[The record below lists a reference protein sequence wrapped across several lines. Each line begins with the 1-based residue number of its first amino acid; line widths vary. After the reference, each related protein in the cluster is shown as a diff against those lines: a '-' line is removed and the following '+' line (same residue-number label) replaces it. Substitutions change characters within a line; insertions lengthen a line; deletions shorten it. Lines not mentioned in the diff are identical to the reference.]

1 MSGAFNEISLGA
13 PFTANPEN
21 VTRGTDPQ
29 VEHAV
34 AEHEHDADV
43 APSTETPALAHGT
56 APETTG
62 HDRRSSGNQTLAEDG
77 EGSKTDGA
85 LAPPKRIGQQASA
98 SSSMD
103 FVGDLEPHGVSV
115 HRGKEEFAA
124 LERRFSNMSQHSNE
138 LERRTSIQRMTSRMS
153 QASGFN
159 KPQRIITQQSAADV
173 EKAKAEVEE
182 FNLAEI
188 LRSGR
193 EKQDQ
198 AGIKRKAVGVAWD
211 ELEVIGV
218 GGLKINI
225 RNFSS
230 AIIEQVMMPALSL
243 LGVFGYKPFAPKPR
257 TILHKNSGVLKPGE
271 MCLVLGRPSAGC
283 STFLKSIANQRDG
296 FMEVNGDVT
305 YAGVGWKEMSKLYS
319 G

>member
-124 LERRFSNMSQHSNE
+124 LERRFSN
-138 LERRTSIQRMTSRMS
+138 
-153 QASGFN
+153 
-159 KPQRIITQQSAADV
+159 
-173 EKAKAEVEE
+173 
-182 FNLAEI
+182 
-188 LRSGR
+188 
-193 EKQDQ
+193 
-198 AGIKRKAVGVAWD
+198 
-211 ELEVIGV
+211 
-218 GGLKINI
+218 
-225 RNFSS
+225 
-230 AIIEQVMMPALSL
+230 
-243 LGVFGYKPFAPKPR
+243 
-257 TILHKNSGVLKPGE
+257 
-271 MCLVLGRPSAGC
+271 
-283 STFLKSIANQRDG
+283 
-296 FMEVNGDVT
+296 
-305 YAGVGWKEMSKLYS
+305 
-319 G
+319 